1 MHPRRRRLK
10 ERAPEMPDITAAMV
24 KALRDATGAGM
35 MDCKRALIEADG
47 DAERATEILRERG
60 LASQAKRAGRSA
72 NQGLID
78 SYIHFNN
85 TVGVLVEVNCETDFV
100 ANTDEFRALVK
111 DLALH
116 IASPSA
122 PRWLSRDDVPTDL
135 LDHERKIFEAQA
147 RGSGKPDD
155 VIPRI
160 VEGKLEAF
168 FKDHVL
174 LDHVFVKDD
183 SKTIQG
189 LLDDV
194 GAKTGEK
201 VAVRRFTRYRLGEDP
216 G

>member
-1 MHPRRRRLK
+1 M
-10 ERAPEMPDITAAMV
+10 PEITAAMV
-24 KALRDATGAGM
+24 KALREATGAGM

-47 DAERATEILRERG
+47 DAERASEILRERG
-60 LASQAKRAGRSA
+60 LASQQKRAGRSA
-72 NQGLID
+72 NQGLVD
-78 SYIHFNN
+78 AYIHFNN

-116 IASPSA
+116 IASPAA

-135 LDHERKIFEAQA
+135 LEHERKIFEAQA
-147 RGSGKPDD
+147 RESGKPDN

-168 FKDHVL
+168 FKENVL
-174 LDHVFVKDD
+174 VDQPFVKDD
-183 SKTIQG
+183 STTIQS
-189 LLDDV
+189 LLDEV

-201 VAVRRFTRYRLGEDP
+201 VAVRRFTRYRLGEDQE
-216 G
+216 

>member
-1 MHPRRRRLK
+1 M
-10 ERAPEMPDITAAMV
+10 PEITAAMV
-24 KALRDATGAGM
+24 KALREATGAGM

-60 LASQAKRAGRSA
+60 LASQQRRAGRSA
-72 NQGLID
+72 NQGLVD
-78 SYIHFNN
+78 AYIHFNN

-116 IASPSA
+116 IASPAA
-122 PRWLSRDDVPTDL
+122 PRWLSRDDVPTDVL
-135 LDHERKIFEAQA
+135 EHERKIFEAQA
-147 RGSGKPDD
+147 RESGKPDN

-168 FKDHVL
+168 FKENVL
-174 LDHVFVKDD
+174 VDQPFVKDD
-183 SKTIQG
+183 STTIQA
-189 LLDDV
+189 LLDEV

-201 VAVRRFTRYRLGEDP
+201 VAVRRFTRYRLGEDQE
-216 G
+216 